1 MRFLHAFSACPFCMP
16 FLYVNTCSISK
27 CKFTGFSQYLQYLT
41 RSTNN
46 NSNVHMAQPPFQA
59 SAEEMAAHDGQAWR
73 RLDMAD
79 IQQKIERAEHAGD
92 DGINICPLAS
102 RRIYQCR
109 HYFSLFEMLMNVHAP
124 IPDEALASRVCA
136 SCTVQRITHMMVEVQ
151 EDNQDANYAEA

>member
-1 MRFLHAFSACPFCMP
+1 MP

-59 SAEEMAAHDGQAWR
+59 SAEEMAAHDRQAWR

-79 IQQKIERAEHAGD
+79 IQQKIERAEHTGD
-92 DGINICPLAS
+92 DGIIICPLAS

-124 IPDEALASRVCA
+124 IPDEALATRACPACSITVAIQAWPEVEEDRV
-136 SCTVQRITHMMVEVQ
+136 S
-151 EDNQDANYAEA
+151 ANYSDA